1 MELWI
6 RSQSKHVLKKVE
18 ELFISQNYLTKYY
31 QIYSGFSGMVIGT
44 YETEE
49 RAKEILDEIQSK
61 MKNLVIYKSKVML
74 NSDDLINFK
83 KQIDRINKTDALVC
97 DNHFEIIPIN
107 NQVILY
113 EMPEE

>member
-1 MELWI
+1 MDLWI
-6 RSQSKHVLKKVE
+6 RSQSKHVLIKVE
-18 ELFISQNYLTKYY
+18 ELFISQNYLTKFY

-61 MKNLVIYKSKVML
+61 MKTIVIYRSKAFLDNNGLKS
-74 NSDDLINFK
+74 FK
-83 KQIDRINKTDALVC
+83 SAIDEINKTDSMVA
-97 DNHFEIIPIN
+97 DKSYEIIPIN
-107 NQVILY
+107 DQVILY